1 MFLLRLWNVN
11 MVIWAILDET
21 PLFRYRLVKMFEGN
35 EGDKKEIN
43 NTFVCEKVDLI
54 EMIKADY

>member
-1 MFLLRLWNVN
+1 MWIWSSGRWLLRR
-11 MVIWAILDET
+11 LDIAS
-21 PLFRYRLVKMFEGN
+21 LFRHRLVKMFEGK